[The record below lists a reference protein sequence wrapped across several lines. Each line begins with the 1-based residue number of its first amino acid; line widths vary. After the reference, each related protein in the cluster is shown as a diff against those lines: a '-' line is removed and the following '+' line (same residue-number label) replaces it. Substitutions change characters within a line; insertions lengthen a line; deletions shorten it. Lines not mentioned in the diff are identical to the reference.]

1 MPRPVARR
9 SVNPPAIPRVPL
21 ADGTTV
27 PAIGLGTWHMG
38 ESASRRRHEVA
49 ALREGLARGLALIDT
64 AEMYGDGGAEE
75 VVADALDG
83 MRDRCFVVS
92 KVLPQHASARGV
104 VAACER
110 SLARLRTDRLDLY
123 LLHWRGRVPLAETVR
138 AFEDLRRDGRILR
151 WGVSNFDVDDIEELL
166 ALPDGRHCAVNQV
179 LYHLGERGIEW
190 ALADL
195 GRRRGITIM
204 AYSPFDEGRLL
215 AHRDLAPIAARLR
228 ATPAQV
234 ALAWL
239 VSRRAIAIP
248 KAAHVRHVAENAAA
262 MTLEL
267 TDATLAELDEVFPPP
282 SRATPLAVI

>member
-1 MPRPVARR
+1 MDPPV
-9 SVNPPAIPRVPL
+9 IPGVTL
-21 ADGTTV
+21 ADGATM
-27 PAIGLGTWHMG
+27 PALGLGTWHMG

-49 ALREGLARGLALIDT
+49 ALRAGIARGFTLIDT

-75 VVADALDG
+75 VVAEALDG
-83 MRDRCFVVS
+83 ARDRCFVVS

-110 SLARLRTDRLDLY
+110 SLARLRIDRLDLY
-123 LLHWRGRVPLAETVR
+123 LLHWRGHIPLAETIG
-138 AFEDLRRDGRILR
+138 AFEGLRRDGRILR
-151 WGVSNFDVDDIEELL
+151 WGVSNFDTGDVEELL
-166 ALPDGRHCAVNQV
+166 ALPDGRHCAANQV

-195 GRRRGITIM
+195 CGRHGIAII

-215 AHRDLAPIAARLR
+215 AHRALASIAARIH

-239 VSRRAIAIP
+239 IARNVIAIP
-248 KAAHVRHVAENAAA
+248 KAAKVRHVDENAAA
-262 MTLEL
+262 AALQL
-267 TDATLAELDEVFPPP
+267 SDATLAEIDDAFPPP
-282 SRATPLAVI
+282 SHATPLAVI